1 MFQDIYKKIEE
12 RPMPEIGGTGTVYE
26 HVRTGAKVF
35 AVKAEDPNKVFYI
48 GFRTTPSDSTGVAH
62 ILEHSVL
69 CGSEKFP
76 LKDPFVELVKGSLN
90 TFLNAMTYPDKT
102 VYPVASCND
111 RDFMN
116 LMDVYLDAIF
126 HPRIYSEK
134 KIFEQEGW
142 HYEVDEKGEL
152 SINGVVYN
160 EMKGVYSSPDAILER
175 YTMNSL
181 FPHTTYGVE
190 SGGDPEVIPQLS
202 YENFLRF
209 HGTYYHPSNAYIY
222 LYGDMDMEEKLLWMD
237 ENYLSKYDRKEM
249 DTRVTEEPV
258 PAEPAYMEKAY
269 AVNSEEGIAE
279 KNYLSENY
287 VIPGGMDNLKG
298 LAWEVLEFILLNAP
312 GAPLKEALV
321 KAGIGEDI
329 YGGLSDG
336 IRQPYFS
343 VIAKNAK
350 KEDLERF
357 RTVIRDVITDLCENG
372 LSEKSLRAAL
382 NYTEF
387 KYREADSGRMPAGL
401 DYGLT
406 ALDSWLYDRDP
417 FEFLRYE
424 EEFKELKKN
433 VGTGW
438 YERLLRETLLENGF
452 RSTVVI
458 VPKPGLTAEK
468 EEALKKKLSEVKK
481 SLTAGELDDI
491 RREAEALTRYQEEP
505 DGEEA
510 KKTLPRL
517 SLSDIGR
524 DAEKSHTTLRNGII
538 HTDIPTRGIA
548 YIRLL
553 HDISGFTEEEVQY
566 VSFLKE
572 LYGEMDTEDHSYVD
586 LSDEVLLET
595 GGISFGTT
603 SYMHDAK
610 DAFGTCFTPTL
621 TGTIRVLESN
631 MEKGLALSREI
642 FLKTDLSDGERV
654 VEKLLEAK
662 ARQQA
667 ALDGAS
673 HVMAVSRA
681 GSYLEASDRFDDL
694 TGGVAFSDFLS
705 AAAKL
710 VKEPVHK
717 KRFLKTLS
725 NVADKL
731 KTVPMCAVIAGSEK
745 AAAEFADL
753 LKAQGIVS
761 LVPGPK
767 KTAAETEK
775 GTVRPVSNLNEG
787 LKTGSQVN
795 YVARTGRYSDST
807 KNLDGSSTVLRVL
820 LNYDYL
826 WTNLRVKG
834 GAYGCMAGFSQSG
847 KGYLVS
853 YRDPHLKE
861 TDDVYVALPEYL
873 RQLEITDEE
882 LLQYV
887 IGAVATLDHP
897 VSASVKAGTE
907 LANFLYPFTDSDRQA
922 FRDSVV
928 GCSAGDLRAWGGR
941 VEKMLSDGSFCVIG
955 SAGAI
960 EKERE
965 KFNSVRELY

>member
-26 HVRTGAKVF
+26 HAKTGAKVF

-116 LMDVYLDAIF
+116 LMDVYLDAVF

-343 VIAKNAK
+343 IIAKNAK

-357 RTVIRDVITDLCENG
+357 RTVICDVITDLCENG

-406 ALDSWLYDRDP
+406 ALDSWLYDKDP

-424 EEFKELKKN
+424 EEFRELKKN

-438 YERLLRETLLENGF
+438 YEGLLRETLLENGF

-468 EEALKKKLSEVKK
+468 EEALQKKLSEVKK
-481 SLTAGELDDI
+481 SLTDAELDDI

-505 DGEEA
+505 DSEEA

-524 DAEKSHTTLRNGII
+524 EAEKSHTTLGNGII

-717 KRFLKTLS
+717 KRF
-725 NVADKL
+725 
-731 KTVPMCAVIAGSEK
+731 
-745 AAAEFADL
+745 
-753 LKAQGIVS
+753 Q
-761 LVPGPK
+761 
-767 KTAAETEK
+767 
-775 GTVRPVSNLNEG
+775 R
-787 LKTGSQVN
+787 
-795 YVARTGRYSDST
+795 GR
-807 KNLDGSSTVLRVL
+807 
-820 LNYDYL
+820 
-826 WTNLRVKG
+826 
-834 GAYGCMAGFSQSG
+834 
-847 KGYLVS
+847 
-853 YRDPHLKE
+853 
-861 TDDVYVALPEYL
+861 
-873 RQLEITDEE
+873 
-882 LLQYV
+882 
-887 IGAVATLDHP
+887 
-897 VSASVKAGTE
+897 
-907 LANFLYPFTDSDRQA
+907 
-922 FRDSVV
+922 
-928 GCSAGDLRAWGGR
+928 
-941 VEKMLSDGSFCVIG
+941 
-955 SAGAI
+955 
-960 EKERE
+960 
-965 KFNSVRELY
+965 

>member
-1 MFQDIYKKIEE
+1 MFENSYRKIDE
-12 RPMPEIGGTGTVYE
+12 RNMPECGGTGTVYE
-26 HVRTGAKVF
+26 HVKTGARVF
-35 AVKAEDPNKVFYI
+35 TIKNGDNNKVFCI
-48 GFRTTPSDSTGVAH
+48 GFRTTPADSTGVAH

-76 LKDPFVELVKGSLN
+76 LKDPFIELAKGSLN

-102 VYPVASCND
+102 IYPVASCND
-111 RDFMN
+111 KDFMN
-116 LMDVYLDAIF
+116 LMDVYLDAVF

-134 KIFEQEGW
+134 KIFMQEGW
-142 HYEVDEKGEL
+142 HYEIDENENL
-152 SINGVVYN
+152 IVNGVVYN
-160 EMKGVYSSPDAILER
+160 EMKGAFSNPDQVLER
-175 YTMNSL
+175 YILNSL
-181 FPHTTYGVE
+181 YLHTTYGHE
-190 SGGDPEVIPQLS
+190 SGGDPENIPDLT
-202 YENFLRF
+202 YEDFLQF
-209 HGTYYHPSNAYIY
+209 HSTYYHPSNSYIY
-222 LYGDMDMEEKLLWMD
+222 LYGDMDMEEKLLWID
-237 ENYLSKYDRKEM
+237 ENYLSGYEKKEM
-249 DTRVTEEPV
+249 DTRVTEESAPASPV
-258 PAEPAYMEKAY
+258 YFEKSY
-269 AVNSEEGIAE
+269 AVAGSDGIE
-279 KNYLSENY
+279 KKNYLSENF
-287 VIPGGMDNLKG
+287 VIADGTTSLTS
-298 LAWEVLEFILLNAP
+298 LAWEALEFVLLSAP

-329 YGGLSDG
+329 YGGYSDG

-343 VIAKNAK
+343 IVAKNAEK
-350 KEDLERF
+350 SALEKF
-357 RTVIRDVITDLCENG
+357 RTVIRETVEGLVKNG
-372 LSEKSLRAAL
+372 LPEKTLKGAL
-382 NYTEF
+382 NYIEF
-387 KYREADSGRMPAGL
+387 KYREEDNGRTPTGL
-401 DYGLT
+401 DYGIT
-406 ALDSWLYDRDP
+406 ALDSWLYDGEP
-417 FEFLRYE
+417 YEYLRYE
-424 EEFKELKKN
+424 EEFRELRAK

-438 YERLLRETLLENGF
+438 FEDLLKNTLLDNAF

-458 VPKPGLTAEK
+458 TPEEGLTEK
-468 EEALKKKLSEVKK
+468 MDAAFAGKMAALKAT
-481 SLTAGELDDI
+481 LTKQELDEI
-491 RREAEALTRYQEEP
+491 KSTAEELKAYQEEP
-505 DGEEA
+505 DSEET
-510 KKTLPRL
+510 KKCLPRL

-553 HDISGFTEEEVQY
+553 HDISGFTEEEMQY

-586 LSDEVLLET
+586 LSDEVLLTT

-603 SYMHDAK
+603 SYIHDAK
-610 DAFGTCFTPTL
+610 DTFGICFTPSL
-621 TGTIRVLESN
+621 TGTIHVLESN
-631 MEKGLALSREI
+631 MEKGLALSREM

-654 VEKLLEAK
+654 VEKLLEVK

-717 KRFLKTLS
+717 KRFLKALS
-725 NVADKL
+725 AVAEKL
-731 KTVPMCAVIAGSEK
+731 KTVPVCAVIAGSEK

-761 LVPGPK
+761 VVPGPK
-767 KTAAETEK
+767 KAAAETEK

-807 KNLDGSSTVLRVL
+807 KNLDGSSAVLRVL

-834 GAYGCMAGFSQSG
+834 GAYGCMAGFTPGG

-853 YRDPHLKE
+853 YRDPHLSE
-861 TDDVYVALPEYL
+861 TDEVYEALPEYL
-873 RQLEITDEE
+873 RQLEITDGE

-887 IGAVATLDHP
+887 ISAVATLDHP

-907 LANFLYPFTDSDRQA
+907 LANFLYPFTDSDKQA
-922 FRDSVV
+922 FRDSVI
-928 GCSAGDLRAWGGR
+928 GCSAEDLRAWGDR

-955 SAGAI
+955 SSGAI
-960 EKERE
+960 EKDR
-965 KFNSVRELY
+965 KLFKSVRGLI